1 MSTRTEPRVADETTA
16 ETLTYWAY
24 RIVQRLA
31 GALPEPIGR
40 GLFVLGGRVAFA
52 IAGERR
58 ANALA
63 NIARILGRDARDP
76 LVRATAIEA
85 FELYARYWFDAFRVP
100 TVPPAEVDARMDG
113 AGLDQI
119 DRALERGKGC
129 VVVLAHLGNPD
140 VAASWAARQ
149 GYPITAVAERLRPE
163 RLFDLF
169 RRQREGYGL
178 TILGTGD
185 PTLKRRLGDQL
196 RSNGVVA
203 LAADRDLSGRGIP
216 VEMFGATRTLPTGP
230 ATLALTNDAP
240 LHFFAIS
247 TTDRGWRGRVGPALE
262 IERTGDLRTDVRALT
277 ERLAREFERAIAAN
291 PADWHVLQP
300 GWPDA

>member
-1 MSTRTEPRVADETTA
+1 MSGPRDRRETPA
-16 ETLTYWAY
+16 ETLTYWGY
-24 RIVQRLA
+24 RAVQRLA
-31 GALPEPIGR
+31 GALPEPVGR
-40 GLFVLGGRVAFA
+40 ALFIVGGRVAFR

-58 ANALA
+58 RNVIANL
-63 NIARILGRDARDP
+63 ARILGRDPQDA
-76 LVRATAIEA
+76 LVRATAVEA

-100 TVPPAEVDARMDG
+100 TLSPAEVDARMDG
-113 AGLDQI
+113 AGLDEI
-119 DRALERGKGC
+119 DRALERGRGC
-129 VVVLAHLGNPD
+129 VVVLGHLGNPD

-185 PTLKRRLGDQL
+185 PTLKQRLADHL
-196 RSNGVVA
+196 RGNGVVA

-216 VEMFGATRTLPTGP
+216 IEMFGATRTLPTGP
-230 ATLALTNDAP
+230 ATLALANDAP

-262 IERTGDLRTDVRALT
+262 IARSGDLRTDVRALT

-300 GWPDA
+300 GWPAA